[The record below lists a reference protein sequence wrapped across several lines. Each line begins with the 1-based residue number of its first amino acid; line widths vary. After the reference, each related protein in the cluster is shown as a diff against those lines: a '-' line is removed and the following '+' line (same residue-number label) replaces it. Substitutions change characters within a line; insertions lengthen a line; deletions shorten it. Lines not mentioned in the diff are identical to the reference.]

1 MSNALRKNS
10 GVTLTELLIVL
21 ALTGIVSGAIYNIF
35 ISQGRAYTIQSEVA
49 EMQQN
54 LRAGIFMMEREI
66 RMVGYD
72 PTRAADAEILE
83 AAPDHLEF
91 TADLNGD
98 GATDDPNEHMIYTL
112 YDTDADG
119 ASDALGRNDVNGAGN
134 QLLAENIDQL
144 NYVYLDESR
153 NALNDMT
160 TSVADLDAVLP
171 DIRSIQVTM
180 VARSGVI
187 DSDYTNNE
195 NYQNQNPSGSE
206 VIYTAPG
213 DNFRRR
219 LLSTEIKCRNLGLL

>member
-1 MSNALRKNS
+1 MWNTLRKNS
-10 GVTLTELLIVL
+10 GVTLTELLIAL
-21 ALTGIVSGAIYNIF
+21 ALTGIVAGAIYNIF
-35 ISQGRAYTIQSEVA
+35 ISQGKAYTIQSEVA

-72 PTRAADAEILE
+72 PTRAADPQILT
-83 AAPDHLEF
+83 AAPGQLEF

-98 GATDDPNEHMIYTL
+98 GDTDDPNEHMIYTL

-119 ASDALGRNDVNGAGN
+119 TSDALGRNDVNSGAGT

-144 NYVYLDESR
+144 NYVYLDGSR

-160 TSVADLDAVLP
+160 TSVDPAVLP

-180 VARSGVI
+180 VARSGAI
-187 DSDYTNNE
+187 DSNYTDNE
-195 NYQNQNPSGSE
+195 TYQNQNPGGSE

-219 LLSTEIKCRNLGLL
+219 LLSTEIKCRNLGL

>member
-1 MSNALRKNS
+1 MWNTLRKNS
-10 GVTLTELLIVL
+10 GVTLTELLIAL
-21 ALTGIVSGAIYNIF
+21 ALTGIVAGAIYNIF
-35 ISQGRAYTIQSEVA
+35 SSQSKAYTIQSEVA

-72 PTRAADAEILE
+72 PTREADAQILT
-83 AAPDHLEF
+83 AAPGQLEF

-98 GATDDPNEHMIYTL
+98 GDTDDPNEHMIYTL

-119 ASDALGRNDVNGAGN
+119 TSDALGRNDVNSGAGT

-160 TSVADLDAVLP
+160 TSVDPAVLP

-180 VARSGVI
+180 VARSGAI
-187 DSDYTNNE
+187 DSNYTDNE
-195 NYQNQNPSGSE
+195 TYQNQNPGGSE

-219 LLSTEIKCRNLGLL
+219 LLSTEIKCRNLGL

>member
-1 MSNALRKNS
+1 MLNTLRKNS
-10 GVTLTELLIVL
+10 GVTLTELLIAL
-21 ALTGIVSGAIYNIF
+21 ALTGIVAGAIYNIF
-35 ISQGRAYTIQSEVA
+35 ISQGKAYTIQSEVA

-72 PTRAADAEILE
+72 PTRAADAQILT
-83 AAPDHLEF
+83 AAPGQLEF
-91 TADLNGD
+91 TADLNDD
-98 GATDDPNEHMIYTL
+98 GVTDDPNEHMIYTL

-119 ASDALGRNDVNGAGN
+119 TNDALGRNDVNSGAGT

-153 NALNDMT
+153 IALNDMA
-160 TSVADLDAVLP
+160 TSVDPAVLP

-195 NYQNQNPSGSE
+195 TYQNQNPGGSE

-213 DNFRRR
+213 DHFRRR
-219 LLSTEIKCRNLGLL
+219 LLSTEIKCRNLGL

>member
-1 MSNALRKNS
+1 MLNTLRKNS
-10 GVTLTELLIVL
+10 GVTLTELLIAL
-21 ALTGIVSGAIYNIF
+21 ALTGIVAGAIYNIF
-35 ISQGRAYTIQSEVA
+35 ISQGKAYTIQSEVA
-49 EMQQN
+49 EMQRN

-72 PTRAADAEILE
+72 PTRAADAQILT
-83 AAPDHLEF
+83 AAPGQLEF
-91 TADLNGD
+91 TADLNDD
-98 GATDDPNEHMIYTL
+98 GVTDDPNEHMIYTL

-119 ASDALGRNDVNGAGN
+119 TNDALGRNDVNSGAGT

-144 NYVYLDESR
+144 NYVYLDGSR

-160 TSVADLDAVLP
+160 TPVDPAVLP

-195 NYQNQNPSGSE
+195 TYQNQNPGGIE
-206 VIYTAPG
+206 VIYTAAG

-219 LLSTEIKCRNLGLL
+219 LLSTEIKCRNLGL

>member
-1 MSNALRKNS
+1 MLNTLRKNS
-10 GVTLTELLIVL
+10 GVTLTELLIAL
-21 ALTGIVSGAIYNIF
+21 ALTGIVAGAIYNIF

-119 ASDALGRNDVNGAGN
+119 TSDALGRNDVNSGAGT

-153 NALNDMT
+153 IALNDMA
-160 TSVADLDAVLP
+160 TSVDPAVLP

-195 NYQNQNPSGSE
+195 TYQNQNPGGSE

-213 DNFRRR
+213 DHFRRR
-219 LLSTEIKCRNLGLL
+219 LLSTEIKCRNLGL

>member
-1 MSNALRKNS
+1 MWNTLSKNS
-10 GVTLTELLIVL
+10 GVTLTELLIAL
-21 ALTGIVSGAIYNIF
+21 ALTGIVAGAIYNIF
-35 ISQGRAYTIQSEVA
+35 ISQGKAYTIQSEVA

-72 PTRAADAEILE
+72 PTRAADAQILT
-83 AAPDHLEF
+83 AAPGQLEF

-98 GATDDPNEHMIYTL
+98 GDTDDPNEHMIYTL

-119 ASDALGRNDVNGAGN
+119 TSDALGRNDVNSGAGT

-144 NYVYLDESR
+144 NYVYLDGSR

-160 TSVADLDAVLP
+160 TSVDPAVLP

-180 VARSGVI
+180 VARSGAI
-187 DSDYTNNE
+187 DSNYTDNE
-195 NYQNQNPSGSE
+195 TYQNQNPGGSE

-219 LLSTEIKCRNLGLL
+219 LLSTEIKCRNLGL

>member
-10 GVTLTELLIVL
+10 GVTLTELLIAL

-72 PTRAADAEILE
+72 PTRAADAEILT

-98 GATDDPNEHMIYTL
+98 GDTDDPNEHIIYTL
-112 YDTDADG
+112 DG

-153 NALNDMT
+153 NALNDMA
-160 TSVADLDAVLP
+160 TSVDPAVLP

-213 DNFRRR
+213 DNPRRR

>member
-1 MSNALRKNS
+1 MLNTLRKNS
-10 GVTLTELLIVL
+10 GVTLTELLIAL
-21 ALTGIVSGAIYNIF
+21 ALAGIVAGAIYNIF
-35 ISQGRAYTIQSEVA
+35 ISQGKAYTIQSEVA

-54 LRAGIFMMEREI
+54 LRAGIFMIEREI

-72 PTRAADAEILE
+72 PTREADAQILT
-83 AAPDHLEF
+83 AAPGQLEF

-98 GATDDPNEHMIYTL
+98 GVTDDPNEHMIYTL

-119 ASDALGRNDVNGAGN
+119 TSDALVRNDVNSGAGT

-160 TSVADLDAVLP
+160 TPVDLAVLP

-187 DSDYTNNE
+187 DLKYTNNE
-195 NYQNQNPSGSE
+195 TYQNQNPGGSE

-219 LLSTEIKCRNLGLL
+219 LLSTEIKCRNLGLQ

>member
-1 MSNALRKNS
+1 MWNTLRKNS
-10 GVTLTELLIVL
+10 GVTLTELLIAL
-21 ALTGIVSGAIYNIF
+21 ALTGIVAGAIYNIF
-35 ISQGRAYTIQSEVA
+35 ISQGKAYTIQSEVA

-72 PTRAADAEILE
+72 PTRAADAQILT
-83 AAPDHLEF
+83 AAPGQLEF

-98 GATDDPNEHMIYTL
+98 GDTDDPNEHMIYTL

-119 ASDALGRNDVNGAGN
+119 TSDALGRNDVNSGAGT

-160 TSVADLDAVLP
+160 TSVDPAVLP

-195 NYQNQNPSGSE
+195 TYQNQNPGGSE

-213 DNFRRR
+213 DHFRRR
-219 LLSTEIKCRNLGLL
+219 LLSTEIKCRNLGLQ

>member
-1 MSNALRKNS
+1 MLNTLRKNS
-10 GVTLTELLIVL
+10 GVTLTELLIAL

-72 PTRAADAEILE
+72 PTRVANTEILT
-83 AAPDHLEF
+83 AAPGLLEF

-98 GATDDPNEHMIYTL
+98 GDTDDPNEHMIYTH

-119 ASDALGRNDVNGAGN
+119 TSDALGRDDVNSGAGN

-144 NYVYLDESR
+144 NYVYLDGSR
-153 NALNDMT
+153 NALNDIT
-160 TSVADLDAVLP
+160 TSVDPAVLP

-187 DSDYTNNE
+187 DSNYTNNE
-195 NYQNQNPSGSE
+195 TYQNQNPGGSE
-206 VIYTAPG
+206 VIYTALG

-219 LLSTEIKCRNLGLL
+219 LLSTEIKCRNLGL

>member
-72 PTRAADAEILE
+72 PTRAADAEILT
-83 AAPDHLEF
+83 AAPGHLEF

-98 GATDDPNEHMIYTL
+98 DDTDDPNEHMIYTH
-112 YDTDADG
+112 YDTDANG
-119 ASDALGRNDVNGAGN
+119 TSDALGRDDVNSGAGN
-134 QLLAENIDQL
+134 QLLAENIDEL
-144 NYVYLDESR
+144 NFVYLDGSR

-160 TSVADLDAVLP
+160 TPVDPAVLP

-195 NYQNQNPSGSE
+195 TYQNQNPGGSE
-206 VIYTAPG
+206 VIYTAAG

-219 LLSTEIKCRNLGLL
+219 LLSTEIKCRNLGL

>member
-72 PTRAADAEILE
+72 PTRAADAEILT
-83 AAPDHLEF
+83 AAPGLLEF

-98 GATDDPNEHMIYTL
+98 GDTDDPNEYMIYTR

-119 ASDALGRNDVNGAGN
+119 TSDALGRDDVNSGAGT

-144 NYVYLDESR
+144 NYVYLDGSR

-160 TSVADLDAVLP
+160 TPVDPAFLP

-195 NYQNQNPSGSE
+195 TYQNQNPGGSE
-206 VIYTAPG
+206 VIYTAAG

-219 LLSTEIKCRNLGLL
+219 LLSTEIKCRNLGL

>member
-10 GVTLTELLIVL
+10 GVTLTELLIAL

-72 PTRAADAEILE
+72 PTRAADAEILT
-83 AAPDHLEF
+83 AAPGLLEF

-98 GATDDPNEHMIYTL
+98 GDTDDPNEYMIYTR

-119 ASDALGRNDVNGAGN
+119 TSDALGRDDVNSGAGT

-144 NYVYLDESR
+144 NYVYLDGSR

-160 TSVADLDAVLP
+160 TPVDPAVLQ

-195 NYQNQNPSGSE
+195 TYQNQNPGGSE
-206 VIYTAPG
+206 VIYTAAG

-219 LLSTEIKCRNLGLL
+219 LLSTEIKCRNLGL

>member
-10 GVTLTELLIVL
+10 GVTLTELLIAL

-72 PTRAADAEILE
+72 PTRAADAEILT
-83 AAPDHLEF
+83 AAPGLLEF

-98 GATDDPNEHMIYTL
+98 GDTDDPNEYMIYTR

-119 ASDALGRNDVNGAGN
+119 TSDALGRDDVNSGAGT

-144 NYVYLDESR
+144 NYVYLDGSR

-160 TSVADLDAVLP
+160 TSVDPAVRP

-195 NYQNQNPSGSE
+195 TYQNQNPGGSE
-206 VIYTAPG
+206 VIYTAAG

-219 LLSTEIKCRNLGLL
+219 LLSTEIKCRNLGL

>member
-1 MSNALRKNS
+1 MLNTLRKNS

-35 ISQGRAYTIQSEVA
+35 ISQGKAYTIQSEVA

-72 PTRAADAEILE
+72 PTRDADAQILT
-83 AAPDHLEF
+83 AAPSQLEF

-98 GATDDPNEHMIYTL
+98 GVTDDPNEHMIYTL

-119 ASDALGRNDVNGAGN
+119 TSDALGRNDVNSGAGT

-153 NALNDMT
+153 NALNDMA
-160 TSVADLDAVLP
+160 TSVDPAVLP

-187 DSDYTNNE
+187 DSDNTNNE
-195 NYQNQNPSGSE
+195 TYQNQNPGGSE
-206 VIYTAPG
+206 VIYTAAG
-213 DNFRRR
+213 DHFRRR
-219 LLSTEIKCRNLGLL
+219 LLSTEIKCRNLGL

>member
-72 PTRAADAEILE
+72 PTRAADAEILT
-83 AAPDHLEF
+83 AAPGLLDF

-98 GATDDPNEHMIYTL
+98 GDTDDPNEHMIYWL
-112 YDTDADG
+112 YDLDADG
-119 ASDALGRNDVNGAGN
+119 ASDELVRDDVNSGAGP

-144 NYVYLDESR
+144 NYVYLDVSR

-160 TSVADLDAVLP
+160 TPVDPAVLP

-180 VARSGVI
+180 VARSGAM
-187 DSDYTNNE
+187 DRKYTNN
-195 NYQNQNPSGSE
+195 NTYQNQNPGGSE
-206 VIYTAPG
+206 VIYTAAG

-219 LLSTEIKCRNLGLL
+219 LLSTEIKCRNLGL

>member
-1 MSNALRKNS
+1 MLRTLRRNK
-10 GVTLTELLIVL
+10 GVTLTELLVAL
-21 ALTGIVSGAIYNIF
+21 ALTGIVAGAIYNIF
-35 ISQGRAYTIQSEVA
+35 ISQGKAYTIQSEVA

-72 PTRAADAEILE
+72 PTRAADAQILT
-83 AAPDHLEF
+83 AAPGQLEF
-91 TADLNGD
+91 TADLNDD
-98 GATDDPNEHMIYTL
+98 GVTDDPNEHMIYTL

-119 ASDALGRNDVNGAGN
+119 TNDALGRNDVNSGAGT

-144 NYVYLDESR
+144 NYVYLDGSR

-160 TSVADLDAVLP
+160 TPVDPAVLP

-195 NYQNQNPSGSE
+195 TYQNQNPGGIE
-206 VIYTAPG
+206 VIYTAAG

-219 LLSTEIKCRNLGLL
+219 LLSTEIKCRNLGL

>member
-10 GVTLTELLIVL
+10 GVTLTELLIAL
-21 ALTGIVSGAIYNIF
+21 ALTGIVAGAIYNIF
-35 ISQGRAYTIQSEVA
+35 SSQSRAYTIQSEVA

-98 GATDDPNEHMIYTL
+98 GDTDDPNEHMIYTL

-119 ASDALGRNDVNGAGN
+119 ASDALGRNDVNSGAGT

-144 NYVYLDESR
+144 NYVYLDGSR
-153 NALNDMT
+153 NALNDMA
-160 TSVADLDAVLP
+160 TSVDPAVLP

-195 NYQNQNPSGSE
+195 TYQNQNPGGSE
-206 VIYTAPG
+206 VIYTAAG

-219 LLSTEIKCRNLGLL
+219 LLSTEIKCRNLGL

>member
-1 MSNALRKNS
+1 MSNTLRKSS
-10 GVTLTELLIVL
+10 GVTLTELLIAL

-72 PTRAADAEILE
+72 PTRAADAEILT
-83 AAPDHLEF
+83 AAPGLLEF

-98 GATDDPNEHMIYTL
+98 GDTDDPNEYMIYTR

-119 ASDALGRNDVNGAGN
+119 TSDALGRDDVNSGAGT

-144 NYVYLDESR
+144 NYVYLDGSR

-160 TSVADLDAVLP
+160 TPVDPAVLQ

-195 NYQNQNPSGSE
+195 TYQNQNPGGSE
-206 VIYTAPG
+206 VIYTAAG

-219 LLSTEIKCRNLGLL
+219 LLSTEIKCRNLGL

>member
-72 PTRAADAEILE
+72 PTRAADAEILT
-83 AAPDHLEF
+83 AAPGLLDF

-98 GATDDPNEHMIYTL
+98 GDTDDPNEHMIYWL
-112 YDTDADG
+112 YDLDADG
-119 ASDALGRNDVNGAGN
+119 ASDELVRDDVNSGAGP

-144 NYVYLDESR
+144 NYVYLDGSR

-160 TSVADLDAVLP
+160 TPVDPAVLP

-180 VARSGVI
+180 VARSGAM
-187 DSDYTNNE
+187 DRKYTNN
-195 NYQNQNPSGSE
+195 NTYQNQNPGGSE
-206 VIYTAPG
+206 VIYTAAG

-219 LLSTEIKCRNLGLL
+219 LLSTEIKCRNLGL

>member
-1 MSNALRKNS
+1 MLNTLRKNS

-72 PTRAADAEILE
+72 PTRAADAEILT
-83 AAPDHLEF
+83 AAPGLLDF

-98 GATDDPNEHMIYTL
+98 GDTDDPNEHMIYWL
-112 YDTDADG
+112 YDLDADG
-119 ASDALGRNDVNGAGN
+119 ASDELVRDDVNSGAGP

-144 NYVYLDESR
+144 NYVYLDGSR

-160 TSVADLDAVLP
+160 TPVDPAVLP

-180 VARSGVI
+180 VARSGAM
-187 DSDYTNNE
+187 DRKYTNN
-195 NYQNQNPSGSE
+195 NTYQNQNPGGSE
-206 VIYTAPG
+206 VIYTAAG

-219 LLSTEIKCRNLGLL
+219 LLSTEIKCRNLGL

>member
-72 PTRAADAEILE
+72 PTRAADA
-83 AAPDHLEF
+83 
-91 TADLNGD
+91 
-98 GATDDPNEHMIYTL
+98 DPNEHMIYWL
-112 YDTDADG
+112 YDLDADG
-119 ASDALGRNDVNGAGN
+119 ASDELVRDDVNSGAGP

-144 NYVYLDESR
+144 NYVYLDGSR

-160 TSVADLDAVLP
+160 TPVDPAVLP

-180 VARSGVI
+180 VARSGAM
-187 DSDYTNNE
+187 DRKYTNN
-195 NYQNQNPSGSE
+195 NTYQNQNPGGSE
-206 VIYTAPG
+206 VIYTAAG

-219 LLSTEIKCRNLGLL
+219 LLSTEIKCRNLGL

>member
-1 MSNALRKNS
+1 MWNTLRKNS
-10 GVTLTELLIVL
+10 GVTLTELLIAL
-21 ALTGIVSGAIYNIF
+21 ALTGIVAGAIYNIF
-35 ISQGRAYTIQSEVA
+35 ISQGKAYTIQSEVA

-72 PTRAADAEILE
+72 PTRAADAQILT
-83 AAPDHLEF
+83 AAPGQLEF

-98 GATDDPNEHMIYTL
+98 GVTDDPNEHMIYTL

-119 ASDALGRNDVNGAGN
+119 TSDALGRNDVNSGAGT

-144 NYVYLDESR
+144 NYVYLDGSR
-153 NALNDMT
+153 NALNDMA
-160 TSVADLDAVLP
+160 TSVDPAVLP

-180 VARSGVI
+180 VARSGAI
-187 DSDYTNNE
+187 DSNYTDNE
-195 NYQNQNPSGSE
+195 TYQNQNPGGSE

-219 LLSTEIKCRNLGLL
+219 LLSTEIKCRNLGL

>member
-72 PTRAADAEILE
+72 PTRAADAEILT
-83 AAPDHLEF
+83 AAPGLLDF

-98 GATDDPNEHMIYTL
+98 GDTDDPNEHMIYWL
-112 YDTDADG
+112 YDLDADG
-119 ASDALGRNDVNGAGN
+119 ASDELVRDDVNSGAGP

-160 TSVADLDAVLP
+160 TPVDPAVLP

-180 VARSGVI
+180 VARSGAM
-187 DSDYTNNE
+187 DRKYTNN
-195 NYQNQNPSGSE
+195 NTYQNQNPGGSE
-206 VIYTAPG
+206 VIYTAAG

-219 LLSTEIKCRNLGLL
+219 LLSTEIKCRNLGL

>member
-1 MSNALRKNS
+1 MWNTLRKNS
-10 GVTLTELLIVL
+10 GVTLTELLIAL
-21 ALTGIVSGAIYNIF
+21 ALTGIVAGAIYNIF
-35 ISQGRAYTIQSEVA
+35 ISQGKAYTIQSEVA

-72 PTRAADAEILE
+72 PTREADAQILT
-83 AAPDHLEF
+83 AAPGQLEF
-91 TADLNGD
+91 T
-98 GATDDPNEHMIYTL
+98 
-112 YDTDADG
+112 DTDADG
-119 ASDALGRNDVNGAGN
+119 TSDALGRNDVNSGAGT

-144 NYVYLDESR
+144 NYVYLDGSR

-160 TSVADLDAVLP
+160 TSVDPAVLP

-195 NYQNQNPSGSE
+195 NYQNQNPGGSE

-213 DNFRRR
+213 DHFRRR
-219 LLSTEIKCRNLGLL
+219 LLSTEIKCRNLGL